1 MSGRLPLPEQGLI
14 YNFYL
19 CRMLSKTLKE
29 ETKDLHVALEKAM
42 VPMIKHIQVKQ
53 DYVNVLALFYSYFG
67 GLEKKL
73 ETVGDLN
80 VPDHQLRRKK
90 EAIADD
96 ILSLDGSLPEL
107 TPEQHLP
114 KIENKLQALGAL
126 YVMEGS
132 TLGGIYISK
141 MIAKQ
146 LNIQD
151 GISLSFF
158 EGYGDKTEDMW
169 NSFRSNLDE
178 QVIKSEEQAVVI
190 QAANQTFLKFK
201 NWIEVNATY

>member
-1 MSGRLPLPEQGLI
+1 
-14 YNFYL
+14 
-19 CRMLSKTLKE
+19 
-29 ETKDLHVALEKAM
+29 
-42 VPMIKHIQVKQ
+42 MIKDIQVKQ
-53 DYVNVLALFYSYFG
+53 DYLKVLELFYSYFG
-67 GLEKKL
+67 GLEEKL

-158 EGYGDKTEDMW
+158 EGYGEKTEDMW
-169 NSFRSNLDE
+169 NSFRSSLDG
-178 QVIKSEEQAVVI
+178 QVIKSEEQTLVI

-201 NWIEVNATY
+201 DWIEVNTTS